1 MKKLNTNHQVVRR
14 LLERYPRGGTWMRMF
29 LMLMIM
35 MMSSAFAMAQE
46 TYGIKIAGED
56 ITSYNRYD
64 LTEISGVS
72 GKVYFDPNTRTLTLD
87 NATIEANDC
96 NAILN
101 ETCDYLVIELIGKN
115 TIDVTGDAGI
125 YLKEE
130 TTIMGTSGSKL
141 SVKSEM

>member
-1 MKKLNTNHQVVRR
+1 MKHNKPTKQVS
-14 LLERYPRGGTWMRMF
+14 MRMF
-29 LMLMIM
+29 LTLVLIV
-35 MMSSAFAMAQE
+35 MSSAFAMAQE

-72 GKVYFDPNTRTLTLD
+72 GKVYFDPNTRTLTLE

-101 ETCDYLVIELIGKN
+101 ETCDYLLIELIGTN
-115 TIDVTGDAGI
+115 NIDVTGAAGI
-125 YLKEE
+125 NLREFG
-130 TTIMGTSGSKL
+130 IRG
-141 SVKSEM
+141 V